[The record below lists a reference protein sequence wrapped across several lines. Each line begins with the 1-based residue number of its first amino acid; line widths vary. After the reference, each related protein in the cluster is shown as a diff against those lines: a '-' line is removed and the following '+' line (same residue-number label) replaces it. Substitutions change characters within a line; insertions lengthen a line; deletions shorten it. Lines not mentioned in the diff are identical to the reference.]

1 MIHVSRE
8 LSKLSLLRHFDAG
21 SYTLEEITWSRRDQ
35 NSHKS
40 TDILSGLGETK
51 TPDKLLPP
59 QHTHLVIT
67 DSSDSCGQTLPL

>member
-40 TDILSGLGETK
+40 TSIIPRNYGHFIWSR
-51 TPDKLLPP
+51 
-59 QHTHLVIT
+59 
-67 DSSDSCGQTLPL
+67 